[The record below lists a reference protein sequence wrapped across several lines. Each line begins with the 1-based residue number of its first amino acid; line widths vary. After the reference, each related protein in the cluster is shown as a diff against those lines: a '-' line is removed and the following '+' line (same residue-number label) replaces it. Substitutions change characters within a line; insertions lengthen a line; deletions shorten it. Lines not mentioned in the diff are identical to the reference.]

1 MGTLSLLKEII
12 DACFWPYYLLR
23 NKPPWRL
30 GYFTQ
35 KKKIIQ
41 DSIRYNKVDSD
52 KLPKGYG
59 KKIDER
65 VIEYPWVIEQLNDK
79 RGRLLDAGSSLNYRY
94 LLDEE
99 WKKKFDLTIMTLA
112 PEKRFF
118 NDKNISYLYGDL
130 RNIAFKDSY
139 FDVIIS
145 ISTIEHV
152 GLNNTL
158 LYTNDFTKNENTAGD
173 YTAVLKE
180 FKRII
185 KPNGFCFITV
195 PYGKPVIKD
204 WYQVFGREQLQRAIN
219 NFSPKSYE
227 TAFFKYTEEG
237 WATAKEED
245 LARAE
250 FFDVHEHRTFDPDYA
265 AGARGLLCLTLRA

>member
-1 MGTLSLLKEII
+1 ME
-12 DACFWPYYLLR
+12 
-23 NKPPWRL
+23 
-30 GYFTQ
+30 
-35 KKKIIQ
+35 
-41 DSIRYNKVDSD
+41 
-52 KLPKGYG
+52 
-59 KKIDER
+59 KKIDEE

-79 RGRLLDAGSSLNYRY
+79 KGRLLDAGSSLNYRY
-94 LLDEE
+94 LLGEA
-99 WKKKFDLTIMTLA
+99 WKKFDLTIMTLA

-130 RNIAFKDSY
+130 RNTAFKDSY

-204 WYQVFGREQLQRAIN
+204 WYQVFGREQLQRAIK
-219 NFSPKSYE
+219 NFAPKE
-227 TAFFKYTEEG
+227 
-237 WATAKEED
+237 
-245 LARAE
+245 L
-250 FFDVHEHRTFDPDYA
+250 
-265 AGARGLLCLTLRA
+265 